1 MKKGLS
7 ARLKQIFGIG
17 VAADEFFEEL
27 EDSLVEADLGA
38 SVAMDVSQELRAVAK
53 KARLDTEV
61 ALREA
66 LRDILLTFVKTADL
80 SPEPDR
86 LNVYLVL
93 GVNGVGKTT
102 TIAKLAHFFRNACGS
117 GPVVLAAG
125 DTFRAAAIDQL
136 AVHAERL
143 GVRLVRQAQGADPGA
158 VIYDALQS
166 AVSRGEQVVL
176 ADTAG
181 RMHNKAHLVAE
192 LQKIDRI
199 VKGRAADCRY
209 RKLLVIDATTGQNG
223 LRQAEIFHESVG
235 VDGAILA
242 KYDSTAKG
250 GIVVPICRTLGVP
263 FAFIGSG
270 ERYEDIRPFDAA
282 AYVNDLLALQEA

>member
-17 VAADEFFEEL
+17 VADEEFFEEL

-38 SVAMDVSQELRAVAK
+38 SVAMEVSQELRALAK

-61 ALREA
+61 ALRET
-66 LRDILLTFVKTADL
+66 LRDILLTFVRTADL
-80 SPEPDR
+80 SPEPNR

-93 GVNGVGKTT
+93 GINGVGKTT
-102 TIAKLAHFFRNACGS
+102 TIAKLAHYFRTACGS

-136 AVHAERL
+136 AIHAQRL
-143 GVRLVRQAQGADPGA
+143 DVRLVRQAQGSDPGA

-199 VKGRAADCRY
+199 VKGRAADCNY
-209 RKLLVIDATTGQNG
+209 RRLLVIDATTGQNG

-235 VDGAILA
+235 VDGAVLA

-250 GIVVPICRTLGVP
+250 GIVVPICRTLGIP

-282 AYVNDLLALQEA
+282 AYVNDLLALKES